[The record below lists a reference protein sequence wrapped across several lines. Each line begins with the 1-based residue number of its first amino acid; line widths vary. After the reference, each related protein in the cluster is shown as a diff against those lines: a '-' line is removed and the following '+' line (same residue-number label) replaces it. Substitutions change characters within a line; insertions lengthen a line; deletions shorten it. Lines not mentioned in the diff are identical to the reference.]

1 MGIFD
6 FFKSKDT
13 DSFTNDGINKT
24 YYPKFNSGIVLR
36 EKFVKKE
43 GILDGSYYEYHMW
56 GGVKQFGD
64 YKNGKKEGTWCYN
77 VSEHPDNKNSYSYK
91 QDNKAVGL
99 DDFKPTRY
107 MVSYKN
113 GVIDGKFERYLML
126 KEGKSINDPSYSV
139 ILVEEGYCVNGLKEG
154 EWSFFVPEIKNITK
168 KLDVTPTFQLD
179 IKNEVFIDYT
189 KKFKLNYLDGVLID
203 KIDNIKEEI
212 HPFLNSKTPN
222 IQLKT
227 IPDHIFSIRKSISD
241 RNHKISFINR
251 YSRSN

>member
-6 FFKSKDT
+6 FFKSKDK

-43 GILDGSYYEYHMW
+43 GILNGSYYEYHMW

-64 YKNGKKEGTWCYN
+64 YKNGKKEGIWCYN
-77 VSEHPDNKNSYSYK
+77 VSEHPDNKNSTSYK
-91 QDNKAVGL
+91 QDNKALGL

-126 KEGKSINDPSYSV
+126 REAKSINDPSYSV
-139 ILVEEGYCVNGLKEG
+139 ILVEEGYCVNGIKEG
-154 EWSFFVPEIKNITK
+154 EWSFFVPEIKKISS
-168 KLDVTPTFQLD
+168 KLEVTEDFQLD
-179 IKNEVFIDYT
+179 IENEIFVDYL
-189 KKFKLNYLDGVLID
+189 KKFKLNYSKGILTDN
-203 KIDNIKEEI
+203 IDNINEDI
-212 HPFLNSKTPN
+212 HPFLYSKTPN

-227 IPDHIFSIRKSISD
+227 IPDHIFSIRKSITE